1 MVLLFQPKRSQCSP
15 WSLAGA
21 AMVLGTGFVALL
33 SFCLG
38 LLVQGPLLRW
48 AVTAA
53 CVALPLLAYWRAW
66 KTHIRDLLPRP
77 AVADIWLAAA
87 AWCQV
92 CVVCW
97 LALYRYPL
105 GWDGLFVWE
114 VKAQIAFRNGGA
126 LPMGYWTS
134 NYELSHSAYP
144 VFLPMFQVW
153 IYEWVGHVDQSFVK
167 LIGPYSYAAA
177 LLLLIGAVR
186 RAELSRWVAF
196 LAIMMLAFVPAVV
209 LTDGSATSG
218 YADFPL
224 AVAFLAA
231 VIHLVDYWRSRS
243 QSAIL
248 LAGACGGMLPFMKAD
263 GILLLFAFGLTI
275 LPKAIR
281 GRKWRDVAMMLG
293 PGVTVWLGWAVF
305 LKLAHTVKQGDFL
318 PITPATFL
326 AHADRA
332 GVLMKWTWEELTT
345 WPRWNVLWPLTALA
359 TTCMIASRRFA
370 EWWPLVVPVLLPL
383 ALYPGVFFF
392 SAWNTQLEDHVK
404 WSLGR
409 LYLQVAPCAVLLIA
423 TAMGYW
429 ANGRKQVSSPELP
442 HPRQGRKNPRR
453 RAARK

>member
-1 MVLLFQPKRSQCSP
+1 
-15 WSLAGA
+15 
-21 AMVLGTGFVALL
+21 MVLGPGFVALF

-48 AVTAA
+48 GVTAA
-53 CVALPLLAYWRAW
+53 CVALPLLAYSRGW
-66 KTHIRDLLPRP
+66 KTQLRDLLPRP
-77 AVADIWLAAA
+77 VAADLWLPAAV
-87 AWCQV
+87 CGQV
-92 CVVCW
+92 CLICW

-126 LPMGYWTS
+126 LPMEYWPS
-134 NYELSHSAYP
+134 HYELTHSAYP
-144 VFLPMFQVW
+144 VFLPIFQVW
-153 IYEWVGHVDQSFVK
+153 IYEWIGHVDQSFVK
-167 LIGPYSYAAA
+167 LIGPYFYAAA

-196 LAIMMLAFVPAVV
+196 LATMVLASVPAVV
-209 LTDGSATSG
+209 LSEGSATSG

-231 VIHLVDYWRSRS
+231 VIHLVDYWRSGSRS
-243 QSAIL
+243 AML
-248 LAGACGGMLPFMKAD
+248 LAGACGGMLPFVKAD
-263 GILLLFAFGLTI
+263 GIVLLFVLGLTL
-275 LPKAIR
+275 LPQVVR
-281 GRKWRDVAMMLG
+281 ERKWRDAAVILG
-293 PGVTVWLGWAVF
+293 PGVAVWLGWAVF

-326 AHADRA
+326 ANSDRA
-332 GVLMKWTWEELTT
+332 GALMKWAWEELTT

-359 TTCMIASRRFA
+359 ATWMIASRRFA
-370 EWWPLVVPVLLPL
+370 EWWPLVATVLLPL
-383 ALYPGVFFF
+383 ALYPAVFFF

-404 WSLGR
+404 SSLGR
-409 LYLQVAPCAVLLIA
+409 LYLQVAPCAVLLIS

-429 ANGRKQVSSPELP
+429 ANGRKQVVSLEVPA
-442 HPRQGRKNPRR
+442 PRRGRKNPRR